1 MHRNNKTRKSIAV
14 LLVTLI
20 TVAMLGISPTLAE
33 AGSCKG
39 AVATLVASGA
49 ACVAAAQAGSIAC
62 AAESRHRPLL
72 YHLGHGVRRGRHCRS
87 ADLRRCGAAQHHL
100 DLCQVLGGVGW
111 CLCLPAP

>member
-62 AAESRHRPLL
+62 AAEAVTGLFFITWGTVCAGAVTAAAL
-72 YHLGHGVRRGRHCRS
+72 T
-87 ADLRRCGAAQHHL
+87 CGAAVPL
-100 DLCQVLGGVGW
+100 STIWTFVRC
-111 CLCLPAP
+111 